1 MIRHPVRVPR
11 RSEPDRARA
20 SGLARLVL
28 GVVGIVL
35 LASCRLDA
43 TVDVVIG
50 PDGTGRVTVTA
61 VADAEVVQ
69 QAPGLATDLRFDDAV
84 AAGWT
89 VDGPTV
95 TDDGGLRVVLTHPVT
110 SAAEATNVLNS
121 LGPPFSQMAMARQ
134 LSEDGDTTTTTL
146 TGTLVLT
153 GGFDAFADADLL
165 ATVGGSPYAD
175 DLAASGATPAQNMA
189 VTLRADLPGEVD
201 ERSNGTD
208 VDGVRT
214 WEAPLDGSS
223 AAVQLQTVQRPGGGG
238 LSSLLATTLLVL
250 FVLWI
255 AAATAFV
262 VSVVR
267 ARARKAQRRRRALSR
282 LR

>member
-1 MIRHPVRVPR
+1 
-11 RSEPDRARA
+11 
-20 SGLARLVL
+20 
-28 GVVGIVL
+28 
-35 LASCRLDA
+35 
-43 TVDVVIG
+43 
-50 PDGTGRVTVTA
+50 
-61 VADAEVVQ
+61 
-69 QAPGLATDLRFDDAV
+69 
-84 AAGWT
+84 
-89 VDGPTV
+89 
-95 TDDGGLRVVLTHPVT
+95 
-110 SAAEATNVLNS
+110 
-121 LGPPFSQMAMARQ
+121 
-134 LSEDGDTTTTTL
+134 
-146 TGTLVLT
+146 
-153 GGFDAFADADLL
+153 
-165 ATVGGSPYAD
+165 
-175 DLAASGATPAQNMA
+175 MA
-189 VTLRADLPGEVD
+189 VTLLADLPGEVD